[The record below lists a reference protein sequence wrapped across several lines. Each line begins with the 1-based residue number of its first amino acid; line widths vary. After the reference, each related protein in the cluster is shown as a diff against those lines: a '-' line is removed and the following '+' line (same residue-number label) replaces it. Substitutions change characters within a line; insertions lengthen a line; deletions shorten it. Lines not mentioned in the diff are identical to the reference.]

1 MQLIKLNLKNKNFKI
16 NQLYFG
22 RINNQGGR
30 NNKGRI
36 TMKHRGGGV
45 KKLNR
50 FVNFKYLVWGL
61 NAIILTIEYAVK
73 RTSFISLICYSNGIL
88 SYILTTD
95 TLKVGDIVSIG
106 NYNND
111 YNLDLNYKNY
121 KGHVVQLK
129 YLIDGT
135 SIHNLEIK
143 YLFGSQFVRSAG
155 TIAQVI
161 KSKYSKNQALIK
173 LPSGEERLV
182 SNSCIATIGQVSNI
196 KHSLKKL
203 HKAGQIRNLGFRPIV
218 RGVAMNPVDHP
229 HGGGQGKTS
238 GAGGYRSQVTFK
250 GLIAKNSPTRS
261 KKKYT
266 PYILTYRKKKK
277 N

>member
-16 NQLYFG
+16 HQLYLG
-22 RINNQGGR
+22 RINNYSGR
-30 NNKGRI
+30 NNQGCI

-50 FVNFKYLVWGL
+50 FINFKYLVWGL
-61 NAIILTIEYAVK
+61 NAIVLTIEYAVK
-73 RTSFISLICYSNGIL
+73 RTGYISLICYSNGIL
-88 SYILTTD
+88 SYILATD
-95 TLKVGDIVSIG
+95 TVKIGDLISIG
-106 NYNND
+106 NYNNN
-111 YNLDLNYKNY
+111 YNLDLNYKKY

-129 YLIDGT
+129 YLIDGV
-135 SIHNLEIK
+135 IVHNLEIN
-143 YLFGSQFVRSAG
+143 YLFGSQFVRAAG
-155 TIAQVI
+155 TNAQII
-161 KSKYSKNQALIK
+161 KSNYNLKQSLVK

-182 SNSCIATIGQVSNI
+182 SNNCIATIGQVSNI
-196 KHSLKKL
+196 KHSLRKL

-238 GAGGYRSQVTFK
+238 GAGGFRSQVTFK

-266 PYILTYRKKKK
+266 PYILTYRKKK

>member
-16 NQLYFG
+16 HQLYLG
-22 RINNQGGR
+22 RINNYSGR
-30 NNKGRI
+30 NNQGCI

-50 FVNFKYLVWGL
+50 FINFKYLVWGL
-61 NAIILTIEYAVK
+61 NAIVLTIEYAVK
-73 RTSFISLICYSNGIL
+73 RTGYISLICYANGIL
-88 SYILTTD
+88 SYILATD
-95 TLKVGDIVSIG
+95 TVKIGDSISIG
-106 NYNND
+106 NYNNN
-111 YNLDLNYKNY
+111 YNVDLNYKKY

-129 YLIDGT
+129 YLIDGVI
-135 SIHNLEIK
+135 IHNLEIN
-143 YLFGSQFVRSAG
+143 YLFGSQFVRAAG
-155 TIAQVI
+155 SNAQII
-161 KSKYSKNQALIK
+161 KSNYNLKQSLIK

-182 SNSCIATIGQVSNI
+182 SNNCIATIGQVSNI
-196 KHSLKKL
+196 KHSLRKF

-238 GAGGYRSQVTFK
+238 GAGGFRSQVTFK
-250 GLIAKNSPTRS
+250 GLIAKNSSTRY

-266 PYILTYRKKKK
+266 PYILTYRKKK